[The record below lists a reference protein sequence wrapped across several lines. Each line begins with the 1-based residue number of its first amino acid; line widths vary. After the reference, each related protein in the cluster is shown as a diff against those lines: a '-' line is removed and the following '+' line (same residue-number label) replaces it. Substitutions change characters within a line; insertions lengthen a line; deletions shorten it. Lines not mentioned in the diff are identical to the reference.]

1 MTPKKIEIDNLL
13 DARGLFCPMPT
24 VRAREEID
32 KMELGQTLQ
41 IIADDPAAEEDIPRF
56 IKRIRHTL
64 LKKWV
69 DGNDFYFIVRKEKT
83 KNILDVRGISSPV
96 IFEKLQEEIDTLEP
110 TKLLQIFANI
120 EAEEEITKWV
130 KEKGHSLI
138 YKSKE
143 GDDLLFIVRKEKT

>member
-1 MTPKKIEIDNLL
+1 MGFNTS
-13 DARGLFCPMPT
+13 
-24 VRAREEID
+24 
-32 KMELGQTLQ
+32 
-41 IIADDPAAEEDIPRF
+41 
-56 IKRIRHTL
+56 
-64 LKKWV
+64 
-69 DGNDFYFIVRKEKT
+69 IVALEKT